1 MKPEMTHGEVESLLP
16 WYANGALE
24 GAELRAVAEHLE
36 QCEAC
41 REELKFLGDVRA
53 VLRVSAAAEQPAP
66 IMRNAGFASLPSD
79 LQARVLAAPRR
90 QFRKRYWVPALAA
103 SFLAAVGLGVAMTVA
118 YLDAPRF
125 QTATH
130 GSVASSDR
138 HALVAVRFVP
148 QTALAELNDMLRR
161 YDAVVVRGPDDSEQ
175 WLLEIP
181 LGEDRD
187 VASMLPLLNK
197 SAGIQSVELMEDANN
212 PE

>member
-1 MKPEMTHGEVESLLP
+1 MKPEMIHGDVEHLLP
-16 WYANGALE
+16 WYANGSLE
-24 GAELRAVAEHLE
+24 GTELRGVARHLE

-53 VLRVSAAAEQPAP
+53 VLRISAAAEQPAP
-66 IMRNAGFASLPSD
+66 VMRNAGFASLPSD
-79 LQARVLAAPRR
+79 LQARIAAAPRK
-90 QFRKRYWVPALAA
+90 QFRKRYWVPAVAA
-103 SFLAAVGLGVAMTVA
+103 SFLAAVGLGVAMTVV

-130 GSVASSDR
+130 GSVESSDR

-161 YDAVVVRGPDDSEQ
+161 YDAVVVRGPDGSEQ
-175 WLLEIP
+175 WLLEVP
-181 LGEDRD
+181 LDENRD
-187 VASMLPLLNK
+187 AASLLSLLNT
-197 SAGIQSVELMEDANN
+197 SAGVQSVELLEDVNH

>member
-24 GAELRAVAEHLE
+24 GTELRAVAKHLE
-36 QCEAC
+36 RCEGC

-53 VLRVSAAAEQPAP
+53 VLRISAAGEQPAP
-66 IMRNAGFASLPSD
+66 LMRDAGFASLPSD
-79 LQARVLAAPRR
+79 LQAKILAAPRK
-90 QFRKRYWVPALAA
+90 QFRKRYWMPALAA
-103 SFLAAVGLGVAMTVA
+103 SFFAAVGLGVAMTVV

-130 GSVASSDR
+130 GSVASSER

-161 YDAVVVRGPDDSEQ
+161 YDAVIVRGPDGSDQ

-181 LGEDRD
+181 LNADRD
-187 VASMLPLLNK
+187 AASLLPLLNE
-197 SAGIQSVELMEDANN
+197 SAGVQSVELMEDVNHS
-212 PE
+212 E

>member
-1 MKPEMTHGEVESLLP
+1 MKPEMSHGDAENLLP

-24 GAELRAVAEHLE
+24 SAELRAVASHLE

-53 VLRVSAAAEQPAP
+53 VLRISAAAEQTAP
-66 IMRNAGFASLPSD
+66 RIRDAGFGSLPTT
-79 LQARVLAAPRR
+79 LQTQILAAPRK
-90 QFRKRYWVPALAA
+90 QLPKRHWMPALAA
-103 SFLAAVGLGVAMTVA
+103 SLLAAVGLGVAMTIA

-125 QTATH
+125 ETATN
-130 GSVASSDR
+130 GNVATGGR

-161 YDAVVVRGPDDSEQ
+161 YDAVVVRGPDDSDQ

-181 LGEDRD
+181 LSENHE
-187 VASMLPLLNK
+187 AAALLPLLNN
-197 SAGIQSVELMEDANN
+197 SAGVESVELLEDAKHS
-212 PE
+212 E

>member
-1 MKPEMTHGEVESLLP
+1 MKPEMTHGEVENLLP
-16 WYANGALE
+16 WYANSALE
-24 GAELRAVAEHLE
+24 GAELHAVGKHLE
-36 QCEAC
+36 ECEAC

-53 VLRVSAAAEQPAP
+53 VLRISAAAEQPAP
-66 IMRNAGFASLPSD
+66 LLRNAGFASLPSD
-79 LQARVLAAPRR
+79 LQAKILAAPRK
-90 QFRKRYWVPALAA
+90 QFRKRYWMPALAA

-130 GSVASSDR
+130 GSLASDDR

-161 YDAVVVRGPDDSEQ
+161 YDAVIVRGPDGSEQ

-181 LGEDRD
+181 LDKDRD
-187 VASMLPLLNK
+187 ATSLLPLLHE
-197 SAGIQSVELMEDANN
+197 SAGVQSVELMEDANH